1 MTARAAIIGGGWA
14 GCAAALTLARAGIAV
29 ELYEAART
37 LGGRARAV
45 DLEACRLDNGQH
57 ILLGA
62 YTQTLELLAEVH
74 PDIPEAG
81 LLRLPLAIEQA
92 PGFRLTC
99 PRLPAPLHL
108 LAGLLGA
115 RGLSL
120 SEKWA
125 ALRWLQNLLR
135 SGPGRLPAT
144 VSQLLSGQ
152 PEILRSRLWQPLCVS
167 ALNTAPEHASA
178 EIFRHVLAAAFGG
191 QRQHSDLLLPRRDLT
206 RMFPEPVA
214 RRVIAT
220 GGRIH
225 MQTRIR
231 ALHPVTGGIAL
242 ALPDRA
248 ATYEHVIIAVAPQ
261 HLPGLCSNIPELSG
275 LAATVASY
283 DYQAIATAYLQYPD
297 SVSLSRP
304 MLALSDG
311 PGQFVF
317 DRGRSH
323 GQNGLL
329 AIVVSAASG
338 LTRQA
343 GWLARAERQLARVAD
358 LPSPRWRKAI
368 IEKQATYACRPG
380 MTRPDNV
387 TAHPR
392 ILLAGDY
399 TAGLYPA
406 TLESATLSGVKS
418 AHALLQSL

>member
-1 MTARAAIIGGGWA
+1 MTARVAIVGGGWA
-14 GCAAALTLARAGIAV
+14 GCAAALTLARAGIAA

-45 DLEACRLDNGQH
+45 ELEACRLDNGQH

-62 YTQTLELLAEVH
+62 YTQTLKLLAEVR
-74 PDIPEAG
+74 PDTPEAG
-81 LLRLPLAIEQA
+81 LLRLPLAIEQP
-92 PGFRLTC
+92 PGFRLIC

-108 LAGLLGA
+108 LTGLLGA

-125 ALRWLQNLLR
+125 ALRWLQNLLGT
-135 SGPGRLPAT
+135 GPDRLPAS
-144 VSQLLSGQ
+144 VSELLSGQ
-152 PEILRSRLWQPLCVS
+152 PEKLRSHLWQPLCVS

-178 EIFRHVLAAAFGG
+178 EIFRHVLTTAFGG
-191 QRQHSDLLLPRRDLT
+191 RRQHSDLLLPRRDLSSL
-206 RMFPEPVA
+206 FPEAVA
-214 RRVIAT
+214 RRVIAV

-225 MQTRIR
+225 MQTRIK
-231 ALHPVTGGIAL
+231 ALHPVTGGITL
-242 ALPDRA
+242 TLPDRT

-261 HLPGLCSNIPELSG
+261 HLPGLCGNIPELSG
-275 LAATVASY
+275 LASTVGAY
-283 DYQAIATAYLQYPD
+283 DYEAIATAYLQYPD
-297 SVSLSRP
+297 SVSLTRP

-317 DRGRSH
+317 DRGRTH
-323 GQNGLL
+323 GQHGLL

-343 GWLARAERQLARVAD
+343 DWLARSERQLARVAD
-358 LPSPRWRKAI
+358 LPSPRWRKAV
-368 IEKQATYACRPG
+368 IEKQATYTCRPG

-418 AHALLQSL
+418 ANVLLQRL

>member
-14 GCAAALTLARAGIAV
+14 GCAAALTLAQAGIAV

-62 YTQTLELLAEVH
+62 YTQTLKLLSEVH
-74 PDIPEAG
+74 PDTPEAG
-81 LLRLPLAIEQA
+81 LLRLPLAIEQ
-92 PGFRLTC
+92 PPDFRLTC

-108 LAGLLGA
+108 LIGLLGA
-115 RGLSL
+115 RGLKL

-125 ALRWLQNLLR
+125 ALRWVHNLLNP
-135 SGPGRLPAT
+135 GPERLPAT

-152 PEILRSRLWQPLCVS
+152 PEALCIHLWHPLCVS

-178 EIFRHVLAAAFGG
+178 EVFRHVLAAIFGG
-191 QRQHSDLLLPRRDLT
+191 QRQHSDLLLPCCDLT

-214 RRVIAT
+214 RKVLAT
-220 GGRIH
+220 CGRIH

-231 ALHPVTGGIAL
+231 ALHPVTGGITL
-242 ALPDRA
+242 ALQDRM

-261 HLPGLCSNIPELSG
+261 HLPGLCINIPELSA
-275 LAATVASY
+275 LASSVGAY
-283 DYQAIATAYLQYPD
+283 DYEAIATAYLQYPD
-297 SVSLSRP
+297 TVSLSRP

-317 DRGRSH
+317 DRGRTH

-338 LTRQA
+338 PTRQA
-343 GWLARAERQLARVAD
+343 GWLARSERQLSRVAD
-358 LPSPRWRKAI
+358 LPSPRWRKTV
-368 IEKQATYACRPG
+368 IEKRATCTCRPG
-380 MTRPDNV
+380 MTRPDSV

-392 ILLAGDY
+392 IFLAGDY
-399 TAGLYPA
+399 TAGPYPA

-418 AHALLQSL
+418 AQALLQRL